1 MTTPASKSTQDD
13 GRHVPVLL
21 DAVLAQLAP
30 RAGEVYVDG
39 TFGAGGY
46 TQAILKAADC
56 RVIAIDRDPDAIAA
70 GKALVES
77 HGNRLSLLAGK
88 FSDMA
93 LLLAEV
99 GIASVHGIVLDIGVS
114 SMQLDESG
122 RGFSFMRDGPLDMRM
137 SQAGQSAADVVA
149 KFTAEALAN
158 LIFVLGEEPKSRAI
172 ARAIVAAREENPILT
187 TLQLVKAIER
197 ATGPQR
203 FNMRTHP
210 ATKTFQALRIY
221 VNGELDQLASALEAA
236 EQLLVEG
243 GRLVVVTFHSLEDRI
258 VKRFFAE
265 RSGNIPSTSRHAPGI
280 EVHAAPSFTLPFKG
294 HLGAS
299 DEEMQANPRARSGKL
314 RAGWRTSA
322 KPHKFDGD
330 ALGVPVLGVPALRER
345 RH

>member
-1 MTTPASKSTQDD
+1 MTTPTPLQSQDD

-21 DAVLAQLAP
+21 DEVLAQLAP
-30 RAGEVYVDG
+30 RPGEVYVDC

-46 TQAILKAADC
+46 TKAILSAADC

-70 GKALVES
+70 GLDLVES
-77 HGNRLSLLAGK
+77 HDGRLSLLAGE
-88 FSDMA
+88 FSDLA
-93 LLLAEV
+93 SLLADAGV
-99 GIASVHGIVLDIGVS
+99 SSVHGIVLDIGVS

-137 SQAGQSAADVVA
+137 SQAGLSAADVVA
-149 KFTAEALAN
+149 KLPAEALAN
-158 LIFVLGEEPKSRAI
+158 LIFALGEEPKSRAI
-172 ARAIVAAREENPILT
+172 ARAIVAAREESPILT

-221 VNGELDQLASALEAA
+221 VNGELDQLAAALEAA
-236 EQLLVEG
+236 EHLLVEG
-243 GRLVVVTFHSLEDRI
+243 GRLIVVTFHSLEDRI

-265 RSGNIPSTSRHAPGI
+265 RSGNVPSTSRHAPGI

-294 HLGAS
+294 HVGAS
-299 DEEMQANPRARSGKL
+299 DEEMQRNPRARSGKL
-314 RAGWRTSA
+314 RAGWRTAA
-322 KPHKFDGD
+322 KPHKFDAA
-330 ALGVPVLGVPALRER
+330 ALGVPNLVER

>member
-1 MTTPASKSTQDD
+1 MTTPTSLQSPDD
-13 GRHVPVLL
+13 TRHVPVLL
-21 DAVLAQLAP
+21 DEVLAQLAP
-30 RAGEVYVDG
+30 RPGAVYVDG

-46 TQAILKAADC
+46 TQALLDATDC
-56 RVIAIDRDPDAIAA
+56 RVIAIDRDPDAIAVGQGMVA
-70 GKALVES
+70 AHRG
-77 HGNRLSLLAGK
+77 RLSLQAGE

-93 LLLAEV
+93 SLVADAGV
-99 GIASVHGIVLDIGVS
+99 STVQGVVLDIGVS

-137 SQAGQSAADVVA
+137 SQSGQSAADVVA
-149 KFTAEALAN
+149 KFPADALAN
-158 LIFVLGEEPKSRAI
+158 LIFVLGEESKSRAI
-172 ARAIVAAREENPILT
+172 ARAIVTAREESPILT

-236 EQLLVEG
+236 ENLLVEG

-265 RSGNIPSTSRHAPGI
+265 RSGNVPSSSRHAPGI

-294 HLGAS
+294 HIGAGE
-299 DEEMQANPRARSGKL
+299 EEMQANPRARSGKL
-314 RAGWRTSA
+314 RAGWRTAA
-322 KPHKFDGD
+322 KPHKFD
-330 ALGVPVLGVPALRER
+330 AAALGVPALNER